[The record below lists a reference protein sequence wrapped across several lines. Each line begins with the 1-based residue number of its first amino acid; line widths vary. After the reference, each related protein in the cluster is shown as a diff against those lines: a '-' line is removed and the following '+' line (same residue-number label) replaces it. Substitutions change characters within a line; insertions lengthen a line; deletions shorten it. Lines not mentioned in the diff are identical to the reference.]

1 MTDPTPQPPSPG
13 PRPGPPAPRPGP
25 PPVAKPTAET
35 TESDAV
41 RDERATA
48 RVDEVLADLTD
59 LDAAP
64 LHEHH
69 DRLAAAHE
77 KLHGLLDEH
86 RQG

>member
-1 MTDPTPQPPSPG
+1 MTEPTPQPPSPG
-13 PRPGPPAPRPGP
+13 PRPGPPVPRPGP
-25 PPVAKPTAET
+25 PPATTSGPETA
-35 TESDAV
+35 ESDAV

-48 RVDEVLADLTD
+48 RVDDVLADLAD
-59 LDAAP
+59 LDGAP
-64 LHEHH
+64 LDEHH